1 MITKKLTID
10 VIFDRKHLATSS
22 TSANPVAGLIQLR
35 CRFDGK
41 YLYIAVA
48 SVYADQFGRRIKG
61 KIVGDTVHG
70 RPDAEEINDS
80 IALLRKNILEE
91 YNRCQRIGVSFDIS
105 KIDPKAN
112 NPDKRDFL
120 GWMSQRVESSDR
132 ARSTKESNKNVIS
145 VLRQFGKIKT
155 FDDLT
160 KSKIDELDRW
170 LISKPHRIT
179 GKPISTPYRAIIH
192 RMLHHYIKDAI
203 YLDLIVDDPY
213 AKFVMPKG
221 KTKDREYLTEKE
233 VELIKNYQAD
243 DEYRPKYH
251 KRYLLARDL
260 FIIQCYTGLAFS
272 DLMQTDWA
280 AAKAD
285 PDHIIRSQRKK
296 TEVEYSIKMLPP
308 VIEILER
315 YKWKMPSILINTY
328 DCRLRHIAK
337 KVGIKK
343 SLSSHIGRHTFATTF
358 GLKMGVPLEV
368 ISKILGH
375 SDISTTQIYA
385 KVLESQVVDAFDT
398 IAEKLK

>member
-1 MITKKLTID
+1 MIQKKLSID

-35 CRFDGK
+35 CRYDGK

-48 SVYADQFGRRIKG
+48 SVYADQFGRKVKG

-80 IALLRKNILEE
+80 IALLRKNVLEE
-91 YNRCQRIGVSFDIS
+91 YNRCQRIGVSFDLG
-105 KIDPKAN
+105 KIDPKTDSV
-112 NPDKRDFL
+112 DKRDFI
-120 GWMSQRVESSDR
+120 GWMAERAKGSDR
-132 ARSTKESNKNVIS
+132 AAGTITAHLNVIS
-145 VLRQFGKIKT
+145 VIRQFGKIKT
-155 FDDLT
+155 FADLK
-160 KSKIDELDRW
+160 KSNIDALDRW
-170 LISKPHRIT
+170 LITKKNRRT
-179 GKPISTPYRAIIH
+179 GQPIGTPYRAIIH
-192 RMLHHYIKDAI
+192 RLLHHYIKDAI

-213 AKFVMPKG
+213 AKFQMPKG
-221 KTKDREYLTEKE
+221 KTKDREFLTEKE
-233 VELIKNYQAD
+233 VELIRAYQAD

-260 FIIQCYTGLAFS
+260 FIIQCYTGLSFS
-272 DLMQTDWA
+272 DLMTTDWA

-296 TEVEYSIKMLPP
+296 TEIDFSIKLLPP
-308 VIEILER
+308 VIEVLER
-315 YKWKMPSILINTY
+315 YKWKMPSIHIATY
-328 DCRLRHIAK
+328 DFRLRHIAD

-343 SLSSHIGRHTFATTF
+343 NLSSHIGRHTFATTF
-358 GLKMGVPLEV
+358 GLKLGVPLEV

-375 SDISTTQIYA
+375 ADISTTQIYA

-398 IAEKLK
+398 IADKLK